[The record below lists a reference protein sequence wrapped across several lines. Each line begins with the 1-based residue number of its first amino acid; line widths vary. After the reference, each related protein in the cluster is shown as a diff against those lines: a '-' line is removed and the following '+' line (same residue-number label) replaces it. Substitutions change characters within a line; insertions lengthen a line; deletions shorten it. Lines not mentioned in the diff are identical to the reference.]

1 MKNTKRAIA
10 LLLLVI
16 MLFSVTACGDKKVT
30 TEKAADGS
38 KLKSWILYKEPFFG
52 EKPDLNSVFKDE
64 QVNIDVDKIY
74 ASTKFDE
81 QMLYGVYTLYDFDK
95 DIKDV
100 RKKNFKTVEFSKNP
114 VSSVS
119 SENAVEIVDLPVSVY
134 FGKEVNEYGLLNNYI
149 LGVEDK
155 EVAIV
160 HFPSKDGVG
169 KVPCTY
175 EVNGNKVK
183 FTEINKTSTGD
194 EPFAYEDGKAV
205 FEYEFSVKGPYL
217 TLSKDGDSI
226 TLISNGLVKKNDNL
240 KVSGYSLPDS
250 PLIDNLD
257 FFTVSQDSISYA
269 CARNGDYYRS
279 MYLKLTEDGLASVKL
294 QTKDTEGKDF
304 TFEKQ
309 FAYILQG
316 DDWESGYHRIV
327 FLDGEKAYYYIDS
340 LTYREARQ
348 TEGAD
353 GLSEEQIKE
362 IAEKKSDLFD
372 DLQKEF
378 EEQGI
383 NVTVNRALGEIAIDS
398 SVLFGGD
405 SADVSADGKQTINKF
420 LAAYTKV
427 IYNDKYNGFIDKTIV
442 EGHTAPLATSTYE
455 SGLPLSTQRAENVKA
470 YCLSAET
477 GVDTSKLA
485 PTLEAVGLSNSKPI
499 YDSNGNVDMD
509 ASRRVSFRFTVNV
522 NA

>member
-1 MKNTKRAIA
+1 MKNYKRITA
-10 LLLLVI
+10 LVLLFI
-16 MLFSVTACGDKKVT
+16 MLFSITACGDKKVS

-38 KLKSWILYKEPFFG
+38 KVKSWILYDEPMFG
-52 EKPDLNSVFKDE
+52 EKLDLNSVFKDE

-74 ASTKFDE
+74 ASTTFDE
-81 QMLYGVYTLYDFDK
+81 QMLYGAYNLYDFDN

-114 VSSVS
+114 
-119 SENAVEIVDLPVSVY
+119 EEIVDLPVTIY
-134 FGKEVNEYGLLNNYI
+134 FGKKVNEYGSYSDFLNI
-149 LGVEDK
+149 EGK
-155 EVAIV
+155 EFAAIY
-160 HFPSKDGVG
+160 FTTKEAVG
-169 KVPCTY
+169 HIPCFY
-175 EVNGNKVK
+175 EVNGNKIK
-183 FTEINKTSTGD
+183 FTEVVKTSTGD
-194 EPFAYEDGKAV
+194 EPFAYEIGKAS
-205 FEYEFSVKGPYL
+205 FEYEFNIKGPYL

-226 TLISNGLVKKNDNL
+226 TLISNGLIKKNDNF

-279 MYLKLTEDGLASVKL
+279 MYLKLTDDGLASVKL
-294 QTKDTEGKDF
+294 QEKNAEGVEF

-309 FAYILQG
+309 YAYILQS
-316 DDWESGYHRIV
+316 DDWEFSSHRIV
-327 FLDGEKAYYYIDS
+327 FLDGEKVYYYIDDIS
-340 LTYREARQ
+340 SREERQ
-348 TEGAD
+348 LDGAD
-353 GLSEEQIKE
+353 GLSEDQIKE

-372 DLQKEF
+372 DLTKEF

-383 NVTVNRALGEIAIDS
+383 NVSVNRALGEIAIDS

-405 SADVSADGKQTINKF
+405 SADISAEGKQTINKF
-420 LAAYTKV
+420 LSAYTKV
-427 IYNDKYNGFIDKTIV
+427 IYNEKYNGFIDKTIV

-485 PTLEAVGLSNSKPI
+485 PSLEAVGLSNSKPV
-499 YDSNGNVDMD
+499 YDANGNVDMN